1 MTENVFGLS
10 ATFYPRQS
18 CWPDGPQIIRFDD
31 DPRPGIRV
39 EDLPKEAR
47 VKIRRPDGN
56 RYLMLF
62 HDHPWLRKENE
73 SDLKIHVEALGGV
86 WSAAETARLRR
97 VLEPMIPHESRHR

>member
-1 MTENVFGLS
+1 MTEDAFGLS
-10 ATFYPRQS
+10 ATFYPRQW
-18 CWPDGPQIIRFDD
+18 CWPDGPHIIRFGDD
-31 DPRPGIRV
+31 TRPGIGV

-56 RYLMLF
+56 RYLMLS

-86 WSAAETARLRR
+86 WSVAGAARLRQ
-97 VLEPMIPHESRHR
+97 VLEPMIPNE